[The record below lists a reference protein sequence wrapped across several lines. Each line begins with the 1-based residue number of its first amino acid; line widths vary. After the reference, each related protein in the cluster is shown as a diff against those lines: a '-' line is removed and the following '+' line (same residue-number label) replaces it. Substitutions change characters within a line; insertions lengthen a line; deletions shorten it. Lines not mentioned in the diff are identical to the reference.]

1 MWLHLPAALGAYIPH
16 AVSLGFSLH
25 HAVEQQVVLCQWLAG
40 DRASKLPAYSSHQV
54 GVAGLVLW
62 EEHRTVLAVKDRLKV
77 SNSTYR
83 LSALMCTL
91 QDPVCGV
98 CVGGGSGIECKGNR
112 YGCTGQEEWELM
124 SAVCVCVCVCV
135 CAATAVEVPWWTV

>member
-77 SNSTYR
+77 SNSTY
-83 LSALMCTL
+83 
-91 QDPVCGV
+91 
-98 CVGGGSGIECKGNR
+98 
-112 YGCTGQEEWELM
+112 
-124 SAVCVCVCVCV
+124 
-135 CAATAVEVPWWTV
+135 